1 MPDLSNKGAHEYWFK
16 YVDPMIYRVVTFM
29 EGVEDWAPDG
39 DPDFEA
45 AMVKLGAELDN
56 VGGVELQNEDEMI
69 KLAAYVR
76 AARNLRL
83 LQCLDVANPG
93 SAARLLMHAEE
104 VSTSEEDVPGLFLRR
119 NIVFERLRL
128 LGRVFSE
135 ERTSLVVKAMEDE
148 SNV

>member
-56 VGGVELQNEDEMI
+56 VGGIELQNEDEMI
-69 KLAAYVR
+69 KLIAYMR

-83 LQCLDVANPG
+83 LQCLDVTNPG

-135 ERTSLVVKAMEDE
+135 ERTNLVVKAMEDE